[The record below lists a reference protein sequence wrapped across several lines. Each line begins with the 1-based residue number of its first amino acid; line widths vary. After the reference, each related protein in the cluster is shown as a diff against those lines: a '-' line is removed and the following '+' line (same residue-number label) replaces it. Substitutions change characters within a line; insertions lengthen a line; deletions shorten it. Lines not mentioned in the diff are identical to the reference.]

1 MPRKK
6 QYQWQAHDDGQEQ
19 DFQQPSRS
27 AKKRESHAL
36 QALGE
41 ELARLGPQ
49 EVQSLSLPP
58 ELAEALGLYARIRNH
73 EGRRRQM
80 QFIGRLIREMDDVEP
95 LRAALERRKAGS
107 MAATAA
113 LHRAEQWRDRLLSAP
128 AEELDQLLAAL
139 PCSQA
144 ENPEKAEDA
153 HPPATGKDQRK
164 GRAVTG
170 GALRDLV
177 LKARREMADGSAPH
191 ARRAVFRAVHK
202 LLMESGTGNSE
213 QSA

>member
-6 QYQWQAHDDGQEQ
+6 QYQWQAQDDGQGQ
-19 DFQQPSRS
+19 DFEQPSRS

-41 ELARLGPQ
+41 ELARLAPQ
-49 EVQSLSLPP
+49 EVQDLNLSADLT
-58 ELAEALGLYARIRNH
+58 EALALYARIRNH

-80 QFIGRLIREMDDVEP
+80 QFIGRLIREMDDVDP
-95 LRAALERRKAGS
+95 LRDALERRKAGS

-128 AEELDQLLAAL
+128 ADELDQLLDAL
-139 PCSQA
+139 PRPQA
-144 ENPEKAEDA
+144 ENPADPDSAQPAPAGQNPRKGQ
-153 HPPATGKDQRK
+153 ATGED
-164 GRAVTG
+164 
-170 GALRDLV
+170 LRSLV
-177 LKARREMADGSAPH
+177 LKARKEMADGSAPH

-202 LLMESGTGNSE
+202 LLVASGAGNSE

>member
-139 PCSQA
+139 PCAQA
-144 ENPEKAEDA
+144 ANPEKAEDA
-153 HPPATGKDQRK
+153 PPAATGKDQRK
-164 GRAVTG
+164 GRAVTSE
-170 GALRDLV
+170 ALRDLV

>member
-139 PCSQA
+139 PCAQA
-144 ENPEKAEDA
+144 ANPEKAEDA
-153 HPPATGKDQRK
+153 PPAATGKDQRN

-170 GALRDLV
+170 EDLRDLV

>member
-6 QYQWQAHDDGQEQ
+6 QYQWHAHDDGQGQ
-19 DFQQPSRS
+19 DFEQPSRS

-41 ELARLGPQ
+41 ELTHLGAQ
-49 EVQSLSLPP
+49 EVQSLNLSP
-58 ELAEALGLYARIRNH
+58 ELTEALALYARIRNH

-95 LRAALERRKAGS
+95 LRAALDRRKAGS

-113 LHRAEQWRDRLLSAP
+113 LHRAEQWRDRLLSVP

-139 PCSQA
+139 PRPQMENTDEPEENDGAQA
-144 ENPEKAEDA
+144 AA
-153 HPPATGKDQRK
+153 AGQHRRK
-164 GRAVTG
+164 GPRAAKET
-170 GALRDLV
+170 LRDLV
-177 LKARREMADGSAPH
+177 LKARKEMTEGSAPH
-191 ARRAVFRAVHK
+191 ARRAVFRAIHK
-202 LLMESGTGNSE
+202 LLMESGVNNNE
-213 QSA
+213 

>member
-6 QYQWQAHDDGQEQ
+6 QYQWQAHDDGQGQ
-19 DFQQPSRS
+19 DFEQPSRS

-49 EVQSLSLPP
+49 EVQALNPP
-58 ELAEALGLYARIRNH
+58 SELAEALALYARIRNH

-80 QFIGRLIREMDDVEP
+80 QFIGRLIREMDDAEP
-95 LRAALERRKAGS
+95 LRAALERRKAGT

-128 AEELDQLLAAL
+128 ADELDQLLDAL
-139 PCSQA
+139 PRPQA
-144 ENPEKAEDA
+144 ENPAESDGPQTA
-153 HPPATGKDQRK
+153 AAGQNPRK
-164 GRAVTG
+164 GRAAAG
-170 GALRDLV
+170 EELRSLV
-177 LKARREMADGSAPH
+177 LKARKEMADGSAPH
-191 ARRAVFRAVHK
+191 ARRAVFRALHK
-202 LLMESGTGNSE
+202 LLVESGAGSNE

>member
-6 QYQWQAHDDGQEQ
+6 QYQWHAHDDGQEQ
-19 DFQQPSRS
+19 DFDQPSRS

-41 ELARLGPQ
+41 ELARLGAQ
-49 EVQSLSLPP
+49 EVQSLNLPHD
-58 ELAEALGLYARIRNH
+58 LAEALGLYARIRNH

-107 MAATAA
+107 VAATAA

-128 AEELDQLLAAL
+128 VEELDQLLDAL
-139 PCSQA
+139 PRPQA
-144 ENPEKAEDA
+144 ENPEKAQDTQ
-153 HPPATGKDQRK
+153 PAAAEQDQRK

-170 GALRDLV
+170 EDLRDLV
-177 LKARREMADGSAPH
+177 LKARKEMADGSAPH
-191 ARRAVFRAVHK
+191 ARRAVFRAVHR
-202 LLMESGTGNSE
+202 LLTESGTGDNAH
-213 QSA
+213 SA